1 VHAPGRA
8 PAGPGAHASGT
19 TFLGDPRISIDN
31 KQNRRNQ
38 DIRVPNVR
46 VIGADGE
53 MVGVLSREEALQLA
67 EEAALDLVEIQ
78 PNADPP
84 VCKIMD
90 FGKFRFEQQKKANE
104 AKKKS
109 KQVEIKEMKFRP
121 VTDEGDYQIK
131 LRNMRRFLEEGDKI
145 KVNIRFRGRE
155 MSHQELGREMAAR
168 IEADLGEDIVIESRP
183 RLEGRQMVMMIA
195 PKKK

>member
-1 VHAPGRA
+1 
-8 PAGPGAHASGT
+8 
-19 TFLGDPRISIDN
+19 
-31 KQNRRNQ
+31 
-38 DIRVPNVR
+38 VR
-46 VIGADGE
+46 VIGSDGE
-53 MVGVLSREEALQLA
+53 MVGVLSRDRALEMA
-67 EEAALDLVEIQ
+67 EAAELDLVEIQ

-104 AKKKS
+104 AKKRS
-109 KQVEIKEMKFRP
+109 HQVEIKELKFRP

-131 LRNMRRFLEEGDKI
+131 LRNMRRFLEEGNKV

-155 MSHQELGREMAAR
+155 MSHQELGRAMAQR
-168 IEADLGEDIVIESRP
+168 IEADLGEEVVIESRP

>member
-1 VHAPGRA
+1 M
-8 PAGPGAHASGT
+8 
-19 TFLGDPRISIDN
+19 SIDN

-53 MVGVLSREEALQLA
+53 MVGVLSRDEALQLA
-67 EEAALDLVEIQ
+67 QESGLDLVEIQ

-104 AKKKS
+104 AKKKT

-155 MSHQELGREMAAR
+155 MSHQELGREMATR
-168 IEADLGEDIVIESRP
+168 IETELGDEIVIESRP

>member
-1 VHAPGRA
+1 MARGRA
-8 PAGPGAHASGT
+8 PAGPATMVAGT
-19 TFLGDPRISIDN
+19 SFLGDPRISIDN

-38 DIRVPNVR
+38 DIRVPRVR

-53 MVGVLSREEALQLA
+53 MVGVLSRDDALQMA
-67 EEAALDLVEIQ
+67 EDAGLDLVEIQ

-168 IEADLGEDIVIESRP
+168 IEDRKST
-183 RLEGRQMVMMIA
+183 RLNSSHV
-195 PKKK
+195 

>member
-1 VHAPGRA
+1 M
-8 PAGPGAHASGT
+8 
-19 TFLGDPRISIDN
+19 
-31 KQNRRNQ
+31 
-38 DIRVPNVR
+38 R

-53 MVGVLSREEALQLA
+53 MVGVLTRDEALRLA
-67 EEAALDLVEIQ
+67 DDSGLDLVEIQ
-78 PNADPP
+78 PTADPP
-84 VCKIMD
+84 VCRVMD

-155 MSHQELGREMAAR
+155 MSHQELGREMAGR
-168 IEADLGEDIVIESRP
+168 IETDLGEDIVIESRP

-195 PKKK
+195 PKKR